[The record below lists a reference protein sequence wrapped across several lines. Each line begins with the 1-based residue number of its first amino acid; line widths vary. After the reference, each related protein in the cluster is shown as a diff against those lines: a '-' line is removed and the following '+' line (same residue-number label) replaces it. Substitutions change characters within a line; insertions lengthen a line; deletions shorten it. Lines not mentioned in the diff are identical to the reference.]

1 MTDAFYAAFRVPN
14 LLRRFLGEGSLT
26 STFIPVFTSVEQ
38 REGREEANR
47 FFQALFSGLLVI
59 LIGIVILGVMFAPA
73 VARLVAWGFVRD
85 PEKLQLTID
94 LIRLT
99 FPFLIVVA
107 LAALLSAVLNSA
119 GSFFIPAVS
128 PSGLSIAEIAF
139 VVFLAS
145 KFNDPIYGLAVSAVI
160 GGAIHFAWQIPALIK
175 TGYRLKL
182 VRPFSHPEVKL
193 VLILMVP
200 RIIGLCADQVNSF
213 VDQFCASFLPDGSI
227 TALYNSNRIMQ
238 LPLALFGVAVSTVA
252 LPALSRFASEKNDKE
267 FKETLNF
274 SLRISNYILI
284 PSLVGLTVLALPIVQ
299 VLFQHGRFSLENSQM
314 TVAALIPYV
323 LGLPAYSAIKI
334 LATAFYARKNTRT
347 PVVIALADMVLHV
360 IMNIVFMR
368 WFAVGGLAL
377 STAISA
383 WFQAGLLFYYLRKE
397 TGALGGRGV
406 VTSFLSGTLAGSLM
420 GIVAALLS
428 FGLLRD
434 LPLSLNVTLSIGAG
448 IAIFFLLSKLFKI
461 REYQYFMNALLR
473 RRLAE

>member
-1 MTDAFYAAFRVPN
+1 
-14 LLRRFLGEGSLT
+14 
-26 STFIPVFTSVEQ
+26 
-38 REGREEANR
+38 
-47 FFQALFSGLLVI
+47 
-59 LIGIVILGVMFAPA
+59 
-73 VARLVAWGFVRD
+73 
-85 PEKLQLTID
+85 
-94 LIRLT
+94 
-99 FPFLIVVA
+99 
-107 LAALLSAVLNSA
+107 
-119 GSFFIPAVS
+119 
-128 PSGLSIAEIAF
+128 
-139 VVFLAS
+139 
-145 KFNDPIYGLAVSAVI
+145 
-160 GGAIHFAWQIPALIK
+160 
-175 TGYRLKL
+175 L

-193 VLILMVP
+193 VLLLMVP

-299 VLFQHGRFSLENSQM
+299 VLFQHGRFSLENSHM

-334 LATAFYARKNTRT
+334 LATGFYALKNTRT
-347 PVVIALADMVLHV
+347 PVMIALADMVLHV

-368 WFAVGGLAL
+368 WFGVGGLAL

-397 TGALGGRGV
+397 TGPLGGRGV

-420 GIVAALLS
+420 GTVAALLS
-428 FGLLRD
+428 FNLLRD
-434 LPLSLNVTLSIGAG
+434 MPLAMNVSLSIAAG
-448 IAIFFLLSKLFKI
+448 VGVFFLLSKLFKI